1 MPKFQGCG
9 DKMELIRSVTAAFC
23 FVGLAA
29 TIFDYIS
36 PSESLRLNI
45 KQILA
50 LILTISMLTP
60 FLGSDLELRLPK
72 LNEITDLKE
81 YNELNE
87 SVNKSY
93 EKVLKNTLENRVL
106 ERLQAIDENIK
117 KVVIQA
123 DVHEYN
129 SLEVEKTEL
138 YIKAKDISEEKKKK
152 IEEELKNNIGE
163 SKAEFYEYKE

>member
-1 MPKFQGCG
+1 
-9 DKMELIRSVTAAFC
+9 MELIKSVTASFC

-36 PSESLRLNI
+36 PSEGFRLNI

-50 LILTISMLTP
+50 LILIISMLTP
-60 FLGSDLELRLPK
+60 FLGSDLELRIPK

-93 EKVLKNTLENRVL
+93 ENILKKTLENKVL
-106 ERLQAIDENIK
+106 EKLQIVDRNIK

-123 DVHEYN
+123 DVDEYN
-129 SLEVEKTEL
+129 SIEVEKTEI
-138 YIKAKDISEEKKKK
+138 YIKAKEISEEKKEK

-163 SKAEFYEYKE
+163 SKVEFYEYKE

>member
-1 MPKFQGCG
+1 
-9 DKMELIRSVTAAFC
+9 MELLKSVTTAFC

-36 PSESLRLNI
+36 PSENFRMNI

-50 LILTISMLTP
+50 LILIISMLPP
-60 FLGSDLELRLPK
+60 FIGSGLKLRIPE

-93 EKVLKNTLENRVL
+93 ESILKKTLENKVL
-106 ERLQAIDENIK
+106 TKLQGIDEKIK

-123 DVHEYN
+123 NVHEYN
-129 SLEVEKTEL
+129 SLEVEKTEV
-138 YIKAKDISEEKKKK
+138 YIKTDELSDDTREK
-152 IEEELKNNIGE
+152 IEVEIKNNVGE
-163 SKAEFYEYKE
+163 SKVEFYKYEE

>member
-1 MPKFQGCG
+1 
-9 DKMELIRSVTAAFC
+9 MELIKSVTAAFC

-36 PSESLRLNI
+36 PSESFRLNI

-50 LILTISMLTP
+50 LILIISILTP
-60 FLGSDLELRLPK
+60 FISSGLELRIPE
-72 LNEITDLKE
+72 LNEITDLEE

-93 EKVLKNTLENRVL
+93 ENILKKTLENKVL
-106 ERLQAIDENIK
+106 DKLQEIDENVK

-123 DVHEYN
+123 TAAEYN
-129 SLEVEKTEL
+129 SLEVETTEI
-138 YIKAKDISEEKKKK
+138 YIASNQISEENREK
-152 IEEELKNNIGE
+152 IEKEIKNNIGE
-163 SKAEFYEYKE
+163 SKVEFYEYEE

>member
-1 MPKFQGCG
+1 
-9 DKMELIRSVTAAFC
+9 MELIKSVTAAFC

-36 PSESLRLNI
+36 PSESFRLNI

-50 LILTISMLTP
+50 LILIISMLTP
-60 FLGSDLELRLPK
+60 FLGSGLELRIPE
-72 LNEITDLKE
+72 LNEITDLEE

-93 EKVLKNTLENRVL
+93 ENVLKKTLESKIL
-106 ERLQAIDENIK
+106 DKLQSIDKNVK

-123 DVHEYN
+123 TVTEYN
-129 SLEVEKTEL
+129 SLEVETAEIYVASNQL
-138 YIKAKDISEEKKKK
+138 SEENREK
-152 IEEELKNNIGE
+152 IEEEIKNNIGE
-163 SKAEFYEYKE
+163 SKVEFYEYKE

>member
-1 MPKFQGCG
+1 
-9 DKMELIRSVTAAFC
+9 MELIKSVTAAFC

-29 TIFDYIS
+29 TICDYIS
-36 PSESLRLNI
+36 PSEGFRLNI

-50 LILTISMLTP
+50 LILIIAMLTP
-60 FLGSDLELRLPK
+60 FLGSDLELRMPE

-87 SVNKSY
+87 SVSKSY
-93 EKVLKNTLENRVL
+93 EKILIKNLEKRLL
-106 ERLQAIDENIK
+106 ERLQSVDENIK

-123 DVHEYN
+123 DAYEYN
-129 SLEVEKTEL
+129 SIEVKKTEI
-138 YIKAKDISEEKKKK
+138 YIKAKEISEEKKEK

-163 SKAEFYEYKE
+163 SKVEFYEYQE

>member
-1 MPKFQGCG
+1 
-9 DKMELIRSVTAAFC
+9 MELIKSVTAAFC
-23 FVGLAA
+23 FVGLSA

-36 PSESLRLNI
+36 PSEGFRLSI

-50 LILTISMLTP
+50 LILIISMLTP
-60 FLGSDLELRLPK
+60 FLGSSLELRIPK
-72 LNEITDLKE
+72 LDEITDLKE

-93 EKVLKNTLENRVL
+93 EEILKKTLEKKVL
-106 ERLQAIDENIK
+106 ERLQAVDENVK

-123 DVHEYN
+123 DMNEYN
-129 SLEVEKTEL
+129 SLDVEKTEI
-138 YIKAKDISEEKKKK
+138 YIKTKEITEERKEK

-163 SKAEFYEYKE
+163 SKVEFYEYQE

>member
-1 MPKFQGCG
+1 
-9 DKMELIRSVTAAFC
+9 MELIKSVTASFC

-36 PSESLRLNI
+36 PSEGFRLNI

-50 LILTISMLTP
+50 LILIISMLTP
-60 FLGSDLELRLPK
+60 FLGSDLELRIPK

-93 EKVLKNTLENRVL
+93 ENVLKKTLENKVL
-106 ERLQAIDENIK
+106 EKLQIVDRNIK

-123 DVHEYN
+123 DVDEYN
-129 SLEVEKTEL
+129 SIEVEKTEI
-138 YIKAKDISEEKKKK
+138 YIKAKEISEEKEEK

-163 SKAEFYEYKE
+163 SKVEFYEYKE

>member
-1 MPKFQGCG
+1 
-9 DKMELIRSVTAAFC
+9 MELIKSVTTAFC
-23 FVGLAA
+23 FVGLTA

-36 PSESLRLNI
+36 PSESFRLNI

-50 LILTISMLTP
+50 LILIVSMLTP
-60 FLGSDLELRLPK
+60 FIGADLELRIPD

-93 EKVLKNTLENRVL
+93 ENVLKKTLENKVL
-106 ERLQAIDENIK
+106 EKLQIIDKNIK

-123 DVHEYN
+123 DVYEYN
-129 SLEVEKTEL
+129 SIEVEKTKI
-138 YIKAKDISEEKKKK
+138 YIKSKEISKEKKEK

-163 SKAEFYEYKE
+163 SKVEFYEYEE

>member
-1 MPKFQGCG
+1 
-9 DKMELIRSVTAAFC
+9 MELIKSVTAAFC

-45 KQILA
+45 KQIIA
-50 LILTISMLTP
+50 LILIISMLTP
-60 FLGSDLELRLPK
+60 FLGSDLELRIPK

-93 EKVLKNTLENRVL
+93 ARVLKKTLEKKVLEK
-106 ERLQAIDENIK
+106 LQSVDENIK

-123 DVHEYN
+123 DVDEYN
-129 SLEVEKTEL
+129 SIEVEKTEI
-138 YIKAKDISEEKKKK
+138 YIKAQEISKEKKEK

-163 SKAEFYEYKE
+163 SKVEFYEYKE

>member
-1 MPKFQGCG
+1 
-9 DKMELIRSVTAAFC
+9 MELIKSVTAAFC

-36 PSESLRLNI
+36 PSESFRLNI

-50 LILTISMLTP
+50 LILIISMLTP
-60 FLGSDLELRLPK
+60 FIDSGLKLRIPK

-81 YNELNE
+81 YNELSE

-93 EKVLKNTLENRVL
+93 ENILKKTLEDKVLEKLKT
-106 ERLQAIDENIK
+106 IDENIK

-123 DVHEYN
+123 SVYEYN
-129 SLEVEKTEL
+129 SLEVEKTEV
-138 YIKAKDISEEKKKK
+138 YIAAKEISEETKEK
-152 IEEELKNNIGE
+152 INEEIKNNIGE
-163 SKAEFYEYKE
+163 SKVEFYEYEE

>member
-1 MPKFQGCG
+1 
-9 DKMELIRSVTAAFC
+9 MELIKSVTAAFC

-36 PSESLRLNI
+36 PSEGFRLNI

-50 LILTISMLTP
+50 LILIIAMLTP
-60 FLGSDLELRLPK
+60 FLGSDLELRIPE

-87 SVNKSY
+87 SVSKSY
-93 EKVLKNTLENRVL
+93 ENILKKNLEKRVL
-106 ERLQAIDENIK
+106 ESLQAVDENVK

-129 SLEVEKTEL
+129 SLEVENTEV
-138 YIKAKDISEEKKKK
+138 YIKTKEISEEKKEK

-163 SKAEFYEYKE
+163 SKVEFYEYQE

>member
-1 MPKFQGCG
+1 
-9 DKMELIRSVTAAFC
+9 MELIKNITAAFC

-36 PSESLRLNI
+36 PSESFRLNI

-50 LILTISMLTP
+50 LILIISMLTP
-60 FLGSDLELRLPK
+60 LIGSGFKLRIPE

-93 EKVLKNTLENRVL
+93 ENVFKKTLENKVL
-106 ERLQAIDENIK
+106 EKLQAIDKNIK

-129 SLEVEKTEL
+129 SLEVESTEI
-138 YIKAKDISEEKKKK
+138 YISSEEMSAEKREK
-152 IEEELKNNIGE
+152 IEEEIKNNIGE
-163 SKAEFYEYKE
+163 SKVEFYKYEE

>member
-1 MPKFQGCG
+1 
-9 DKMELIRSVTAAFC
+9 MELIKSVVSAFC

-29 TIFDYIS
+29 TVFDYIS
-36 PSESLRLNI
+36 PCESFRLNI

-50 LILTISMLTP
+50 LILIISMLTP
-60 FLGSDLELRLPK
+60 LIGQGLELRIPE

-93 EKVLKNTLENRVL
+93 ESLLTKTLEEKVLEK
-106 ERLQAIDENIK
+106 LQAIDKNIK

-123 DVHEYN
+123 GLYEYN
-129 SLEVEKTEL
+129 SLEAEKVSV
-138 YIKAKDISEEKKKK
+138 YIASDEISDENKEK
-152 IEEELKNNIGE
+152 IEEEIKNNIGE
-163 SKAEFYEYKE
+163 TKVEFYEYEEENQ

>member
-1 MPKFQGCG
+1 
-9 DKMELIRSVTAAFC
+9 MELIKSVTAAFC

-29 TIFDYIS
+29 TICDYIS
-36 PSESLRLNI
+36 PSESFRLNI

-50 LILTISMLTP
+50 LILIIAMLTP
-60 FLGSDLELRLPK
+60 FLGYDLELRIPE

-87 SVNKSY
+87 SVSKSY
-93 EKVLKNTLENRVL
+93 EKILIKNLEKRVL
-106 ERLQAIDENIK
+106 ERLQSVDENIK

-123 DVHEYN
+123 DTYEYN
-129 SLEVEKTEL
+129 SIEVKKTEI
-138 YIKAKDISEEKKKK
+138 YIKAKEISEEKKEK

-163 SKAEFYEYKE
+163 SKVEFYEYQE

>member
-1 MPKFQGCG
+1 
-9 DKMELIRSVTAAFC
+9 MELIKSVTAAFC

-36 PSESLRLNI
+36 PSESFRLNI

-50 LILTISMLTP
+50 LILIISMLTP
-60 FLGSDLELRLPK
+60 FIGSGLKLRIPK

-81 YNELNE
+81 YNELSE

-93 EKVLKNTLENRVL
+93 ENILKKTLEDKVLEKLKT
-106 ERLQAIDENIK
+106 IDENIK

-123 DVHEYN
+123 SVYEYN
-129 SLEVEKTEL
+129 SLEVEKTEV
-138 YIKAKDISEEKKKK
+138 YIAAKEISEETKEK
-152 IEEELKNNIGE
+152 INEEIKNNIGE
-163 SKAEFYEYKE
+163 SKVEFYEYEE

>member
-1 MPKFQGCG
+1 
-9 DKMELIRSVTAAFC
+9 MELIKSVTAAFC

-29 TIFDYIS
+29 TICDYIS
-36 PSESLRLNI
+36 PSESFRLNI

-50 LILTISMLTP
+50 LILIIAMLTP
-60 FLGSDLELRLPK
+60 FLGSDLELRIPE

-87 SVNKSY
+87 SVSKSY
-93 EKVLKNTLENRVL
+93 EKILIKNLEKRVL
-106 ERLQAIDENIK
+106 ERLQTVDENIK

-123 DVHEYN
+123 DAYEYN
-129 SLEVEKTEL
+129 SIEVKKTEI
-138 YIKAKDISEEKKKK
+138 YIKAKEISEEKKEK

-163 SKAEFYEYKE
+163 SKVEFYEYQE

>member
-1 MPKFQGCG
+1 
-9 DKMELIRSVTAAFC
+9 MELIKSVTAAFC

-36 PSESLRLNI
+36 PSESFRLNI

-50 LILTISMLTP
+50 LILIISMLTP
-60 FLGSDLELRLPK
+60 FLGSGLELRIPE
-72 LNEITDLKE
+72 LNEITDLEE

-93 EKVLKNTLENRVL
+93 ENVLKKTLESKIL
-106 ERLQAIDENIK
+106 DKLQSIDKNVK

-123 DVHEYN
+123 TVAEYN
-129 SLEVEKTEL
+129 SLEVETAEIYVASNQL
-138 YIKAKDISEEKKKK
+138 SEENREK
-152 IEEELKNNIGE
+152 IEEEIKNNIGE
-163 SKAEFYEYKE
+163 SKVEFYEYKE